1 MQPPLDA
8 RYANEHSH
16 GIIICRKRS
25 MPDAYTPFEMLEKL
39 IGFNTV
45 SDRSNLPL
53 IDFIEDYLTQHGV
66 QSKRVYNS
74 TGDKSNL
81 YAHIGPM
88 IEGGVILSGH
98 TDVVPVEGQ
107 DWSTDPW
114 TVVEKDGKYFGR
126 GTCDMKGFLA
136 IVLAYV
142 PQMIA
147 ADLQTP
153 IQIALSYDEEV
164 GCEGVIPMV
173 KELASI
179 MPKAAMC
186 IVGEP
191 SDMKVVTGHKGGI
204 GFYTEVTGY
213 EVHSSLAHI
222 GVSAVMTAAT
232 LVEWHNKKNEDA
244 VANQDPKNKFVP
256 PFPTYHVGKIQ
267 GGTAGNIT
275 AKTCTFIN
283 DFRLLPTQN
292 AEAEA
297 DAYMAFAAKLD
308 AKIKNIRPEA
318 GIKVTP
324 KFGVPGLRPEEHGA
338 AETLVRRLT
347 GDNSINVVSYGT
359 EAGHF
364 QTESISTVIC
374 GPGSIDQAH
383 QADEYITVDQY
394 NQGAKF
400 LRNLISDLS

>member
-1 MQPPLDA
+1 
-8 RYANEHSH
+8 
-16 GIIICRKRS
+16 
-25 MPDAYTPFEMLEKL
+25 MPDTYTPLEMLEKL
-39 IGFNTV
+39 ISFNTV
-45 SDRSNLPL
+45 SHRSNLPL
-53 IDFIEDYLTQHGV
+53 IEFVEDYLTRHGV
-66 QSKRVYNS
+66 DSTRVYNDE
-74 TGDKSNL
+74 GNKANL
-81 YAHIGPM
+81 YAHIGPK
-88 IEGGVILSGH
+88 EDGGVILSGH

-114 TVVEKDGKYFGR
+114 IVVETDGKYFGR

-136 IVLAYV
+136 LALSHV

-147 ADLQTP
+147 ANLKTP
-153 IQIALSYDEEV
+153 IQLALSYDEEV

-173 KELASI
+173 KELANK

-191 SDMKVVTGHKGGI
+191 SDMKAVTGHKGGI
-204 GFYTEVTGY
+204 GFHNEVTGF

-244 VANQDPKNKFVP
+244 VANQDPENEFVP
-256 PFPTYHVGKIQ
+256 PFPTYHVGTIQ

-275 AKTCTFIN
+275 AKSCTFIN
-283 DFRLLPTQN
+283 DFRLLPTQD
-292 AEAEA
+292 AKAEA
-297 DAYMAFAAKLD
+297 DEYLAFAGELD
-308 AKIKNIRPEA
+308 AKIKAVRPEA
-318 GIKVTP
+318 GIKITP
-324 KFGVPGLRPEEHGA
+324 KFGVPGLRPEENGA
-338 AETLVRRLT
+338 AESLVRRLT

-364 QTESISTVIC
+364 QTEDISTVIC

-383 QADEYITVDQY
+383 QADEYITI
-394 NQGAKF
+394 NQFDLGAKF
-400 LRNLISDLS
+400 MRDLIADLS

>member
-1 MQPPLDA
+1 
-8 RYANEHSH
+8 
-16 GIIICRKRS
+16 
-25 MPDAYTPFEMLEKL
+25 MPDTYTPFEMLEKL
-39 IGFNTV
+39 ISFNTV

-53 IDFIEDYLTQHGV
+53 IDFVEDYLAGHGV
-66 QSKRVYNS
+66 ESTRVYNDD
-74 TGDKSNL
+74 GDKANL

-88 IEGGVILSGH
+88 VEGGVILSGH

-107 DWSTDPW
+107 DWTTDPW

-136 IVLAYV
+136 IALAYV

-153 IQIALSYDEEV
+153 IQLALSYDEEV

-173 KELASI
+173 KELANK
-179 MPKAAMC
+179 MPKDAMC

-191 SDMKVVTGHKGGI
+191 SDMKAVTGHKGGI
-204 GFYTEVTGY
+204 GFHNEVTGY

-232 LVEWHNKKNEDA
+232 LVEWHNKMNEEA
-244 VANQDPKNKFVP
+244 VANHDPENEFVP
-256 PFPTYHVGKIQ
+256 PFPTYHVGTIQ

-283 DFRLLPTQN
+283 DFRLLPTQD
-292 AEAEA
+292 AKAEA
-297 DAYMAFAAKLD
+297 DAYLTFAAELD
-308 AKIKNIRPEA
+308 AKIKKVRPEA

-324 KFGVPGLRPEEHGA
+324 KFGVPGLRPEENGA

-394 NQGAKF
+394 NLGAKF
-400 LRNLISDLS
+400 MRDLIADLS

>member
-1 MQPPLDA
+1 MADT
-8 RYANEHSH
+8 
-16 GIIICRKRS
+16 
-25 MPDAYTPFEMLEKL
+25 YTPVEMLKKL
-39 IGFNTV
+39 ISFNTV
-45 SDRSNLPL
+45 SHRSNLPL
-53 IDFIEDYLTQHGV
+53 IDFVESYLSSHGV
-66 QSKRVYNS
+66 DSTRVYNDD
-74 TGDKSNL
+74 GDKANL

-88 IEGGVILSGH
+88 IDGGVILSGH

-136 IVLAYV
+136 IALAHV
-142 PQMIA
+142 PQMLA
-147 ADLQTP
+147 ADLKTP
-153 IQIALSYDEEV
+153 IQLALSYDEEV

-173 KELASI
+173 KELAGK

-191 SDMKVVTGHKGGI
+191 SDMKAVTGHKGGI
-204 GFYTEVTGY
+204 GFHNEVTGF

-232 LVEWHNKKNEDA
+232 LVEWHNQKNADA
-244 VANQDPKNKFVP
+244 VANQDPDCEFVP
-256 PFPTYHVGKIQ
+256 PFPTYHVGTIH

-275 AKTCTFIN
+275 AKSCTFIN
-283 DFRLLPTQN
+283 DFRLLPTQD
-292 AEAEA
+292 AKQEA
-297 DAYMAFAAKLD
+297 DDYLAFAAQLD
-308 AKIKNIRPEA
+308 AKIKAVRPEA
-318 GIKVTP
+318 GIKITP
-324 KFGVPGLRPEEHGA
+324 KFGVPGLKPEENGA
-338 AETLVRRLT
+338 AESLVRRLT

-364 QTESISTVIC
+364 QTENISTVIC

-383 QADEYITVDQY
+383 QADEYITIAQY
-394 NQGAKF
+394 NLGAKF
-400 LRNLISDLS
+400 MRDLIADLS

>member
-1 MQPPLDA
+1 
-8 RYANEHSH
+8 
-16 GIIICRKRS
+16 
-25 MPDAYTPFEMLEKL
+25 MPDTYTPVEMLEKL
-39 IGFNTV
+39 ISFNTV
-45 SDRSNLPL
+45 SHRSNLPL
-53 IDFIEDYLTQHGV
+53 IDFVEDYLNSHGV
-66 QSKRVYNS
+66 TSTRVYNED
-74 TGDKSNL
+74 GDKANL

-107 DWSTDPW
+107 NWSTDPW
-114 TVVEKDGKYFGR
+114 TVVEQDGKYFGR

-136 IVLAYV
+136 IALAYV
-142 PQMIA
+142 PQMLA
-147 ADLQTP
+147 ADLKTP
-153 IQIALSYDEEV
+153 IQLALSYDEEV

-173 KELASI
+173 KELAGK

-191 SDMKVVTGHKGGI
+191 SLMKAVTGHKGGI
-204 GFYTEVTGY
+204 GFHNEVTGY

-244 VANQDPKNKFVP
+244 VANHDPENEFVP
-256 PFPTYHVGKIQ
+256 PFPTYHVGTIN

-283 DFRLLPTQN
+283 DFRLLPNQD
-292 AEAEA
+292 AKAEA
-297 DAYMAFAAKLD
+297 DEYLAFAAELD
-308 AKIKNIRPEA
+308 AKIKKVRPEA

-324 KFGVPGLRPEEHGA
+324 KFGVPGLRPEENGA
-338 AETLVRRLT
+338 AEALVRRLT
-347 GDNSINVVSYGT
+347 GDNSTNVVSYGT

-364 QTESISTVIC
+364 QNEDISTVIC

-383 QADEYITVDQY
+383 QADEYITVEQY
-394 NQGAKF
+394 NLGAKF
-400 LRNLISDLS
+400 MRDLIEELS

>member
-1 MQPPLDA
+1 
-8 RYANEHSH
+8 
-16 GIIICRKRS
+16 
-25 MPDAYTPFEMLEKL
+25 MPDTYTPVQMLEKL
-39 IGFNTV
+39 ISFNTV
-45 SDRSNLPL
+45 SHRSNLPL
-53 IDFIEDYLTQHGV
+53 IDFVEGYLTSHGV
-66 QSKRVYNS
+66 NSTRVYNDD
-74 TGDKSNL
+74 GDKANL

-88 IEGGVILSGH
+88 VEGGVILSGH

-136 IVLAYV
+136 IALAYV
-142 PQMIA
+142 PQMLA
-147 ADLQTP
+147 ADLKTP
-153 IQIALSYDEEV
+153 IQLALSYDEEV

-173 KELASI
+173 KELAGK

-191 SDMKVVTGHKGGI
+191 SDMKAVTGHKGGI
-204 GFYTEVTGY
+204 GFHNEVTGF

-232 LVEWHNKKNEDA
+232 LVEWHNQKNADA
-244 VANQDPKNKFVP
+244 VANQDPDCEFVP
-256 PFPTYHVGKIQ
+256 PFPTYHVGTIQ

-275 AKTCTFIN
+275 AKSCTFIN
-283 DFRLLPTQN
+283 DFRLLPTQD
-292 AEAEA
+292 AKQEAN
-297 DAYMAFAAKLD
+297 DYLAFAAALE
-308 AKIKNIRPEA
+308 AKIKAVRPEA
-318 GIKVTP
+318 GIKITP
-324 KFGVPGLRPEEHGA
+324 KFGVPGLKPEENGT
-338 AETLVRRLT
+338 AESLVRRLT

-364 QTESISTVIC
+364 QTENISTVIC

-383 QADEYITVDQY
+383 QADEYITIAQY
-394 NQGAKF
+394 NLGAKF
-400 LRNLISDLS
+400 MRDLIADLS

>member
-1 MQPPLDA
+1 
-8 RYANEHSH
+8 
-16 GIIICRKRS
+16 
-25 MPDAYTPFEMLEKL
+25 MPDTYTPVQMLEKL
-39 IGFNTV
+39 ISFNTV
-45 SDRSNLPL
+45 SHRSNLPL
-53 IDFIEDYLTQHGV
+53 IDFVEGYLTSHGV
-66 QSKRVYNS
+66 NSTRVYNDD
-74 TGDKSNL
+74 GNKANL

-88 IEGGVILSGH
+88 VEGGVILSGH

-136 IVLAYV
+136 IALAYV
-142 PQMIA
+142 PQMLA
-147 ADLQTP
+147 ADLKTP
-153 IQIALSYDEEV
+153 IQLALSYDEEV

-173 KELASI
+173 KELAGK

-191 SDMKVVTGHKGGI
+191 SDMKAVTGHKGGI
-204 GFYTEVTGY
+204 GFHNEVTGF

-232 LVEWHNKKNEDA
+232 LVEWHNQKNADA
-244 VANQDPKNKFVP
+244 VANQDPDCEFVP
-256 PFPTYHVGKIQ
+256 PFPTYHVGTIQ

-275 AKTCTFIN
+275 AKSCTFIN
-283 DFRLLPTQN
+283 DFRLLPTQD
-292 AEAEA
+292 AKQEAN
-297 DAYMAFAAKLD
+297 DYLAFAAALE
-308 AKIKNIRPEA
+308 AKIKAVRPEA
-318 GIKVTP
+318 GIKITP
-324 KFGVPGLRPEEHGA
+324 KFGVPGLKPEENGT
-338 AETLVRRLT
+338 AESLVRRLT

-364 QTESISTVIC
+364 QTENISTVIC

-383 QADEYITVDQY
+383 QADEYITIAQY
-394 NQGAKF
+394 NLGAKF
-400 LRNLISDLS
+400 MRDLIADLS

>member
-1 MQPPLDA
+1 
-8 RYANEHSH
+8 
-16 GIIICRKRS
+16 
-25 MPDAYTPFEMLEKL
+25 MPDTYTPVQMLEKL
-39 IGFNTV
+39 ISFNTV
-45 SDRSNLPL
+45 SHRSNLPL
-53 IDFIEDYLTQHGV
+53 IDFVEGYLTSHGV
-66 QSKRVYNS
+66 NSTRVYNDD
-74 TGDKSNL
+74 GDKANL

-88 IEGGVILSGH
+88 VEGGVILSGH

-136 IVLAYV
+136 IALAYV
-142 PQMIA
+142 PQMLA
-147 ADLQTP
+147 ADLKTP
-153 IQIALSYDEEV
+153 IQLALSYDEEV

-173 KELASI
+173 KELAGK

-191 SDMKVVTGHKGGI
+191 SDMKAVTGHKGGI
-204 GFYTEVTGY
+204 GFHNEVTGF

-232 LVEWHNKKNEDA
+232 LVEWHNQKNADA
-244 VANQDPKNKFVP
+244 VANQDPDCEFVP
-256 PFPTYHVGKIQ
+256 PFPTYHVGTIQ

-275 AKTCTFIN
+275 AKSCTFIN
-283 DFRLLPTQN
+283 DFRLLPTQD
-292 AEAEA
+292 AKQEA
-297 DAYMAFAAKLD
+297 DDYLAFAAALE
-308 AKIKNIRPEA
+308 AKIKAVRPEA
-318 GIKVTP
+318 GIKITP
-324 KFGVPGLRPEEHGA
+324 KFGVPGLKPEENGT
-338 AETLVRRLT
+338 AESLVRRLT

-364 QTESISTVIC
+364 QTENISTVIC

-383 QADEYITVDQY
+383 QADEYITIAQY
-394 NQGAKF
+394 NLGAKF
-400 LRNLISDLS
+400 MRDLIADLS